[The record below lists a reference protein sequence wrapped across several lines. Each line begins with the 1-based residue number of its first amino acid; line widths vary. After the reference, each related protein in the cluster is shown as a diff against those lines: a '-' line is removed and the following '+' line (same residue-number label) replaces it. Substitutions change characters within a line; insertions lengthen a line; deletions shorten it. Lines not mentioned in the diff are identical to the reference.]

1 MLKRYFSSSVKSN
14 NNIFSNFPKERVM
27 EINGVPTASV
37 PDLRIKFNRD
47 GMTVIGVVEVF

>member
-1 MLKRYFSSSVKSN
+1 MLKRYFSSSVKSK

-37 PDLRIKFNRD
+37 PDLRVKFNRD

>member
-1 MLKRYFSSSVKSN
+1 MLEMFIKILKSN
-14 NNIFSNFPKERVM
+14 NNIFSNFPKKGVM

-37 PDLRIKFNRD
+37 PNLRIKFNRD